1 MRMLSQALVIVL
13 VLLVFPLPGN
23 QASML
28 HSFNVRFPVT
38 SKAPQKPPHFYKP
51 TVVAAY
57 TPAPK
62 HLDEVKP
69 LEKKPTI
76 QTNTAKKQQVK
87 KQTPA
92 AKKSRLRRVSKNEV
106 NFNGSSL
113 PKQSIVVIG
122 DSLSIPLGQRLE
134 EYFSKYNDI
143 SFARRGKV
151 SSGLA
156 RPDFF
161 DWDKNLT
168 EMVEKNSPTTLV
180 IMIGTNDNK
189 SLKRRDG
196 KVIAFGNPNW
206 AKEYTRRM
214 KHLFDIA
221 RKANPKCR
229 IFWVGAPIMEPKKL
243 NTDVMRINHVIRTL
257 CQRTPNCRY
266 VDTWDALADD
276 DGHFAQYATNLT
288 GERVRLR
295 ANDGVHV
302 THFASKILAVR
313 CLKAI
318 ADAS

>member
-1 MRMLSQALVIVL
+1 
-13 VLLVFPLPGN
+13 
-23 QASML
+23 ML
-28 HSFNVRFPVT
+28 HNFNVRFPVT
-38 SKAPQKPPHFYKP
+38 SRAPQKPPHFSK
-51 TVVAAY
+51 TKQIAAY
-57 TPAPK
+57 TPPPAPEHAQK
-62 HLDEVKP
+62 TR
-69 LEKKPTI
+69 EKKPKAPLVPEQRHPAQEASATH
-76 QTNTAKKQQVK
+76 K
-87 KQTPA
+87 TPPA
-92 AKKSRLRRVSKNEV
+92 PAPKLRKVSKNELI
-106 NFNGSSL
+106 FSLSSF
-113 PKQSIVVIG
+113 PKQSVVVVG

-168 EMVEKNSPTTLV
+168 EMVEKNRPTTLV

-189 SLKRRDG
+189 PLKRRDG
-196 KVIAFGNPNW
+196 KVVSFGNPNW
-206 AKEYTRRM
+206 DKEYTRRM

-221 RKANPKCR
+221 RKHNSKCR
-229 IFWVGAPIMEPKKL
+229 IFWVGAPIMGPKKL

-266 VDTWDALADD
+266 VDTWDALADN
-276 DGHFAQYATNLT
+276 DGQFTQYARDLT

-302 THFASKILAVR
+302 TRFASKILAVR